1 MAQRKLQQYVTLW
14 SGAPPRSSH
23 WRSACH
29 REIDRV
35 FKRVAEGVAT
45 FDSIYD
51 KVQMATNQSQ
61 KEKLESDLKRE
72 IKKLQRFR
80 DQIKSWMSGNEI
92 KDKKQLMEQR
102 KLIETVSSFHWM
114 PWWALVLTQFFF
126 FFFQFFF

>member
-1 MAQRKLQQYVTLW
+1 M
-14 SGAPPRSSH
+14 
-23 WRSACH
+23 
-29 REIDRV
+29 

-102 KLIETVSSFHWM
+102 KLIETVSSFH
-114 PWWALVLTQFFF
+114 
-126 FFFQFFF
+126 

>member
-1 MAQRKLQQYVTLW
+1 MIQLRWCFSFALPFYSLGTNVTVL
-14 SGAPPRSSH
+14 
-23 WRSACH
+23 H

-80 DQIKSWMSGNEI
+80 DQIKSWMSGNDI

-102 KLIETVSSFHWM
+102 KLIETVSSFVDCT
-114 PWWALVLTQFFF
+114 ARFCADVILGNGAV
-126 FFFQFFF
+126 

>member
-1 MAQRKLQQYVTLW
+1 
-14 SGAPPRSSH
+14 
-23 WRSACH
+23 
-29 REIDRV
+29 V

-102 KLIETVSSFHWM
+102 KLIETVSSFH
-114 PWWALVLTQFFF
+114 
-126 FFFQFFF
+126 